1 MLFARPQPASPAEEL
16 CGKMTVAAA
25 VFAVVFEIGYFI
37 NTHPPFDALG
47 YLIGRDFVNS
57 WMGARAAVA
66 GNPAAWFDF
75 ETYNT
80 ALRALFGAEFPEHNW
95 SYPPHLLLFT
105 WPFAFLSYL
114 PAYAVW
120 CAAGYA
126 IYLLTAS
133 VFAQQRS
140 HLLLFALA
148 PAALVN
154 VFAGQNGFFTAS
166 LLIGGLM
173 LMDRRPVIAGILFA
187 LLTVK
192 PQLGLLVPLM
202 LLLTARWRCLIAA
215 SASTIALVGVAAA
228 IFGPQVWT
236 DYVKVAMPMQQIV
249 LTHGSGIF
257 PAMMPTAFMNARIA
271 NLPLEWCWAI
281 QGVVSMAALAA
292 VVWTFRMRRDRT
304 LSLALFVTA
313 SFLVTP
319 YAFNYDMVVFT
330 FIVAMIRDHKA
341 STMKDHRLAL
351 AVWTLPVTTILLG
364 LANIPVSSL
373 VLMAFAARLL
383 WRLSREAMPERT
395 STVSAMPVSAAA

>member
-1 MLFARPQPASPAEEL
+1 MLFAGPQAASPAEEL
-16 CGKMTVAAA
+16 YGKMTVAAA
-25 VFAVVFEIGYFI
+25 VFAAVFEIGYFI

-57 WMGARAAVA
+57 WMGARAAIG

-75 ETYNT
+75 ETYNA
-80 ALRALFGAEFPEHNW
+80 ALRALFGANFPEHNW

-105 WPFAFLSYL
+105 WPLAYL
-114 PAYAVW
+114 PYLAAYGMWCAIGYAV
-120 CAAGYA
+120 
-126 IYLLTAS
+126 YLLVATRAEK
-133 VFAQQRS
+133 RLT
-140 HLLLFALA
+140 HLVMFALA

-154 VFAGQNGFFTAS
+154 IFAGQNGFFTAA
-166 LLIGGLM
+166 LMIGGLS
-173 LMDRRPVIAGILFA
+173 LMDRRPVAAGILFA

-215 SASTIALVGVAAA
+215 SVSTLLIAGVTAA
-228 IFGPQVWT
+228 IFGAQVWI

-271 NLPLEWCWAI
+271 QLPLEWCWAI
-281 QGVVSMAALAA
+281 QAVVSVAAIAA
-292 VVWTFRMRRDRT
+292 VIWTFRTPRDRT

-330 FIVAMIRDHKA
+330 FVVMMVRDHEG
-341 STMKDHRLAL
+341 SGIKDHRLAL
-351 AVWTLPVTTILLG
+351 AVWVLPVTTILLG

-383 WRLSREAMPERT
+383 WRLAHQGAPEKAG
-395 STVSAMPVSAAA
+395 VASAMPVSAAA